1 MFFVTL
7 HHQSKTTTKLIRN
20 KTMKNFAVIRIKA
33 TNSVEMAWR
42 ERYDRLKANGID
54 FETIMETDDQREMI
68 DFWIDGKY

>member
-1 MFFVTL
+1 
-7 HHQSKTTTKLIRN
+7 
-20 KTMKNFAVIRIKA
+20 MKNFAVIRIKA